1 VSGYPATGLTRQWV
15 GMPSKGEKVKK
26 PVGSRSRQLSCS
38 ELTDGHKAL
47 MKVKAE
53 HLTPADLQQQIKCE
67 GDSNKSTGMMSP
79 LMQYFLLEITR
90 TIDHGRQSGEEM

>member
-1 VSGYPATGLTRQWV
+1 
-15 GMPSKGEKVKK
+15 
-26 PVGSRSRQLSCS
+26 
-38 ELTDGHKAL
+38 

-67 GDSNKSTGMMSP
+67 GGNNKSTGMMSP